1 MGGYLLR
8 MLAFAMDMFLVVVG
22 AIFVAEALHRFGGSS
37 DESGAPLAIILAVPL
52 YLLMALIMES
62 SSMQSTPGKRLLG
75 MRVTSRRLQRLH
87 PLHNVGRIIAFC
99 LTGILWKVIFIVN
112 AFMKGHLLHDRI
124 SRSYVILYRKSE

>member
-1 MGGYLLR
+1 MCIR
-8 MLAFAMDMFLVVVG
+8 D
-22 AIFVAEALHRFGGSS
+22 S
-37 DESGAPLAIILAVPL
+37 

-124 SRSYVILYRKSE
+124 SRSYVIQYRKSE